1 MSCSLTSTSKLRHT
15 QSHICTL
22 IKAYKYIHP
31 INECSIFLNL
41 NTLESMVSTW
51 KSTGHYEP
59 HLLLKIQF
67 APVQSKR
74 VGGLKCLHSR
84 T

>member
-1 MSCSLTSTSKLRHT
+1 MSCSLTSTSMLRHT
-15 QSHICTL
+15 QTHIYTL
-22 IKAYKYIHP
+22 TKAYKYIYP

-41 NTLESMVSTW
+41 NTPESMVSTC
-51 KSTGHYEP
+51 KNTGQYEP

-74 VGGLKCLHSR
+74 VGGLNV
-84 T
+84 